1 MSLGELDL
9 EGEAEVRLAQAMAA
23 PALRA
28 GLQLN

>member
-9 EGEAEVRLAQAMAA
+9 EGEAAVRLAQAVAA

-28 GLQLN
+28 GLRLN